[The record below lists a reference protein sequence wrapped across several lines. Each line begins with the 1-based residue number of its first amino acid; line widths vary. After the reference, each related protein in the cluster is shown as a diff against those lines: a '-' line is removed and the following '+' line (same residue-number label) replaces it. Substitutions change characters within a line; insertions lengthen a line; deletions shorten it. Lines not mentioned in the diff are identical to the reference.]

1 MDIIST
7 TKKDFVE
14 TGIKPLVMAMG
25 IPIIEVE
32 YSKPNPD
39 LDDEYVIIT
48 AKGDKRYVINITAD
62 SLMAI
67 AYDVINF
74 VNSRF

>member
-1 MDIIST
+1 MDIINT

-14 TGIKPLVMAMG
+14 TGIKPLIKAMN
-25 IPIIEVE
+25 ISIDEVE
-32 YSKPNPD
+32 YSKPNPE
-39 LDDEYVIIT
+39 LDDEYVLIT
-48 AKGDKRYVINITAD
+48 SGGKRYIINITAD